1 MLDRESPE
9 AVWID
14 EMKNGWFGV
23 VKRKKG
29 GLMQRFIRFILS
41 LLSVFFFALPGVLTA
56 AYPERPIEIIVPF
69 GVGGGSDTAARAI
82 VPALEKVLKAKIV
95 VTNMPGGGATKG
107 MLHVAQQ
114 PPDGYTILAITTS
127 HFIDAVKPKARAN
140 LLDDFVPVARYQLDT
155 TGVLVGGKAPFKNLK
170 DLIDYGKKNPRHLTF
185 AGTSPGGWSEIQ
197 TISFAKLAGIQM
209 TFVPYASG
217 AEIKAAILGGHIHGA
232 MEEVAETLPLIKAG
246 QIRAL
251 AMISE
256 SRHPALPDVPT
267 TVEQGINHTKGLTRG
282 FAVRKGTPPDLAKL
296 LADAVKKAMED
307 PSYKKFE
314 EENFLH
320 IRKGYLPLDQFRKV
334 WEEEVTLYREI
345 LKEAGL

>member
-1 MLDRESPE
+1 MR
-9 AVWID
+9 
-14 EMKNGWFGV
+14 
-23 VKRKKG
+23 
-29 GLMQRFIRFILS
+29 RFILA
-41 LLSVFFFALPGVLTA
+41 LLVILLLALPTNGLTA

-82 VPALEKVLKAKIV
+82 VPALEKVLGAKIV

-127 HFIDAVKPKARAN
+127 HFIDAVHPKARAN

-155 TGVLVGGKAPFKNLK
+155 TAVLVGAKTPFKNLK
-170 DLIDYGKKNPRHLTF
+170 ALIDYGMNNPRQIKF

-197 TISFAKLAGIQM
+197 TLSFAKLAGIKM

-217 AEIKAAILGGHIHGA
+217 AEIKAAMLGGHIHGA
-232 MEEVAETLPLIKAG
+232 MEEIAETLPLIKAG

-267 TVEQGINHTKGLTRG
+267 TVEQGIKHTKGLTRG
-282 FAVRKGTPPDLAKL
+282 FAVRKGTPPDRVKL
-296 LADAVKKAMED
+296 LADATRKAMED
-307 PSYKKFE
+307 PGYKKFE
-314 EENFLH
+314 QENFLH
-320 IRKGYLPLDQFRKV
+320 LRMGYLPLDEFRKA
-334 WEEEVTLYREI
+334 WEGEVSFYREI
-345 LKEAGL
+345 LKEVGL

>member
-1 MLDRESPE
+1 MHRLILGIIALGFSLASP
-9 AVWID
+9 
-14 EMKNGWFGV
+14 N
-23 VKRKKG
+23 
-29 GLMQRFIRFILS
+29 
-41 LLSVFFFALPGVLTA
+41 ALAA

-114 PPDGYTILAITTS
+114 PQDAYTILAITTS
-127 HFIDAVKPKARAN
+127 HFIDAVKPKTRVN

-155 TGVLVGGKAPFKNLK
+155 TAVLVGAKTPFKNLK
-170 DLIDYGKKNPRHLTF
+170 DLIDYGKKNPRQLKF

-197 TISFAKLAGIQM
+197 TLSFAKLAGIQV

-217 AEIKAAILGGHIHGA
+217 AEIKAAMLGGHIHGA
-232 MEEVAETLPLIKAG
+232 FEEVAETLPLIKAG

-251 AMISE
+251 AMLSE
-256 SRHPALPDVPT
+256 SRHPALPEVPT
-267 TVEQGINHTKGLTRG
+267 SVEEGVNSTRGLTRG
-282 FAVRKGTPPDLAKL
+282 LAVRKGTPPDLVKL

-314 EENFLH
+314 QENYLH
-320 IRKGYLPLDQFRKV
+320 IRKGYLPLDEFRKA
-334 WEEEVTLYREI
+334 WEEEVSLYREI

>member
-1 MLDRESPE
+1 
-9 AVWID
+9 
-14 EMKNGWFGV
+14 
-23 VKRKKG
+23 
-29 GLMQRFIRFILS
+29 MQRLVLL
-41 LLSVFFFALPGVLTA
+41 LLSVFFFALPGSLTA

-114 PPDGYTILAITTS
+114 PADGYTILAITTS
-127 HFIDAVKPKARAN
+127 HFIDAVKPKARSN
-140 LLDDFVPVARYQLDT
+140 LLEDFVPVARYQLDI

-170 DLIDYGKKNPRHLTF
+170 DLIDYGKKNPRQLKF

-197 TISFAKLAGIQM
+197 TLSFAKLAGIQM

-217 AEIKAAILGGHIHGA
+217 AEIKAAMLGGHIHGA

-282 FAVRKGTPPDLAKL
+282 FAVRKGTPPDLVKL
-296 LADAVKKAMED
+296 LADGVKKAMED

-314 EENFLH
+314 QENYLH
-320 IRKGYLPLDQFRKV
+320 IRKGYLPLDEFRKA
-334 WEEEVTLYREI
+334 WEEEVSLYKEI
-345 LKEAGL
+345 LKDAGF